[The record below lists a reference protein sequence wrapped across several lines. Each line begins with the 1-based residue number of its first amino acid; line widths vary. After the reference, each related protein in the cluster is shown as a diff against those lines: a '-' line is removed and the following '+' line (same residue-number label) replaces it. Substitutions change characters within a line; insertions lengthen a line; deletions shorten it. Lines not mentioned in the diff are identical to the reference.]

1 MIEAILALLVANVA
15 ASAVVIWRGARARY
29 EVLNE
34 VRNLQSQVQ
43 FGLKSLEIELE
54 GAKGGL

>member
-34 VRNLQSQVQ
+34 VRNLQSQVRV
-43 FGLKSLEIELE
+43 GLTSLEIELE
-54 GAKGGL
+54 GVKESA